1 MWNWLTWSD
10 TGQLQN
16 LLAPYPAEEMQAV
29 RVGSMVSNPN
39 VDVPGLI
46 SPIQDEFDKNP

>member
-1 MWNWLTWSD
+1 MWNWLTWNDAARLNS
-10 TGQLQN
+10 
-16 LLAPYPAEEMQAV
+16 LLVPYPADEMQAV

-46 SPIQDEFDKNP
+46 SPIKDEFDKNP